1 MEKSIA
7 RRVNI
12 LYWSIIVV
20 VAVML
25 TWQLGDFVTGFSQGM
40 SLSDEYL
47 ELHKQGRTMY
57 AAPLDVKEYYTAEG
71 ADAYKHLVAHTPD
84 SSITVMARVATYGV
98 RVEHDENISNPYAWM
113 QKASVL
119 LLIVEM
125 VIYVMVLV
133 FLFKTLSDIKR
144 SMKRG
149 TVFSRRVVRYAR
161 WTGILMIVC
170 VVGFDVAVWLQ
181 GQYVLSL
188 VEICDADLASTY
200 MTGSPVKSMVSIVVG
215 LLVLFF
221 AEVLGIGYDM
231 SEEQKLT
238 I

>member
-1 MEKSIA
+1 MKKSIA

-12 LYWSIIVV
+12 LYWLLIAV
-20 VAVML
+20 VAVIL
-25 TWQLGDFVTGFSQGM
+25 VWQLSSFFTGFAQGM

-47 ELHKQGRTMY
+47 ELHKEGRTMY
-57 AAPLDVKEYYTAEG
+57 AAPLDVKDYYTTDG
-71 ADAYKHLVAHTPD
+71 ADAYKHVITNTPD

-113 QKASVL
+113 KKASVL
-119 LLIVEM
+119 LMVVEM
-125 VIYVMVLV
+125 VIYVLVLV
-133 FLFKTLSDIKR
+133 FLFKTLQDIKR
-144 SMKRG
+144 SMKNG

-161 WTGILMIVC
+161 WTGILMLVC
-170 VVGFDVAVWLQ
+170 VVGFDIAMWLQ
-181 GQYVLSL
+181 GKYVLSL
-188 VEICDADLASTY
+188 VEMCDTSLASMY
-200 MTGSPVKSMVSIVVG
+200 MTPSPINSMVSIVIG

>member
-1 MEKSIA
+1 
-7 RRVNI
+7 
-12 LYWSIIVV
+12 
-20 VAVML
+20 
-25 TWQLGDFVTGFSQGM
+25 
-40 SLSDEYL
+40 
-47 ELHKQGRTMY
+47 
-57 AAPLDVKEYYTAEG
+57 
-71 ADAYKHLVAHTPD
+71 
-84 SSITVMARVATYGV
+84 
-98 RVEHDENISNPYAWM
+98 
-113 QKASVL
+113 
-119 LLIVEM
+119 
-125 VIYVMVLV
+125 
-133 FLFKTLSDIKR
+133 
-144 SMKRG
+144 MKRG

-215 LLVLFF
+215 LLLLFF

>member
-1 MEKSIA
+1 
-7 RRVNI
+7 
-12 LYWSIIVV
+12 
-20 VAVML
+20 
-25 TWQLGDFVTGFSQGM
+25 
-40 SLSDEYL
+40 
-47 ELHKQGRTMY
+47 
-57 AAPLDVKEYYTAEG
+57 VKEYYTTER
-71 ADAYKHLVAHTPD
+71 ADAYKHPVAHTPD

-98 RVEHDENISNPYAWM
+98 RVEYDEGISNPYAWM